1 MSRRLLIVMSI
12 GIFLTSPLIGQ
23 VKIFV
28 APNGKDGATGTIDQP
43 LASLQQ
49 AILNVRKISAEKID
63 IILRK
68 GIYYHHTTIV
78 LNTEG
83 IAGKK
88 INITSFNNETVVT
101 RAGRKLRVTWK
112 KFSYKIYGLDDYTA

>member
-1 MSRRLLIVMSI
+1 MSRHLLIGMSI
-12 GIFLTSPLIGQ
+12 GILITSPLFGQ

-28 APNGKDGATGTIDQP
+28 APNKKSGATGTIGQP
-43 LASLQQ
+43 LATLQQ
-49 AILNVRKISAEKID
+49 AIFNIRNTNAEKID

-68 GIYYHHTTIV
+68 GIYYHHTIV

-101 RAGRKLRVTWK
+101 SAGRKLRVTWK